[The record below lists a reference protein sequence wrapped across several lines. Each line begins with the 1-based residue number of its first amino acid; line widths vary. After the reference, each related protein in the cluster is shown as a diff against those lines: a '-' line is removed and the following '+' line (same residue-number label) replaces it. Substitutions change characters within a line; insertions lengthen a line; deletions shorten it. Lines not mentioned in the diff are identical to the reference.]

1 MIFKWSTCD
10 FLEQATEDRL
20 EEQIQ
25 FTDKETETSPFD
37 SGQPLWFPGGS
48 GWEKQ
53 REIEA
58 ENCLLANL
66 FIQ

>member
-1 MIFKWSTCD
+1 MNSQYEGSCNLMIFKLSTCD

-37 SGQPLWFPGGS
+37 SGEPL
-48 GWEKQ
+48 
-53 REIEA
+53 
-58 ENCLLANL
+58 
-66 FIQ
+66 